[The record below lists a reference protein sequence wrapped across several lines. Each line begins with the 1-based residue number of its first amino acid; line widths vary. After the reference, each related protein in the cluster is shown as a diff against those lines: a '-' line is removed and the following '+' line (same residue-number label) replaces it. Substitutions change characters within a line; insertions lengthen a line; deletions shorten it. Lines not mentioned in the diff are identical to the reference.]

1 MDNVTAGD
9 TASWV
14 STLVASGLTALAAFD
29 VGLLAV
35 GAAGF
40 DAPLLVLAELEL
52 RNLRD
57 RDAERLDGSVGLLSL
72 AALSVSRGWSRDDR

>member
-1 MDNVTAGD
+1 M
-9 TASWV
+9 
-14 STLVASGLTALAAFD
+14 LAAFD

-40 DAPLLVLAELEL
+40 DAPLLVLAALEL

>member
-1 MDNVTAGD
+1 MTV
-9 TASWV
+9 
-14 STLVASGLTALAAFD
+14 LAAFD